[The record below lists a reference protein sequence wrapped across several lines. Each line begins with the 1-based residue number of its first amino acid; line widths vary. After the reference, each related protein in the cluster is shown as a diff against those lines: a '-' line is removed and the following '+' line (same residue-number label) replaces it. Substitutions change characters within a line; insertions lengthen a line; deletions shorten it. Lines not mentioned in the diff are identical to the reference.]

1 MKRKGE
7 GRGGR
12 REESRGR
19 RKEKAE
25 KEEKANQELG
35 KKGRRKKRERAITE
49 KNNNTQ
55 CIQINTKGIPVGGNV
70 ACYCTLGKLRRPYLF
85 EIPHWLGRGYSTSEL
100 LLHRTRITF

>member
-12 REESRGR
+12 REERRGR

-55 CIQINTKGIPVGGNV
+55 CIQINTKGHSCQWKCG
-70 ACYCTLGKLRRPYLF
+70 
-85 EIPHWLGRGYSTSEL
+85 L
-100 LLHRTRITF
+100 LLHTGKIKTTISF

>member
-12 REESRGR
+12 REERRGR

-35 KKGRRKKRERAITE
+35 KKGRRKKRERERAITE
-49 KNNNTQ
+49 KKNNNTQ
-55 CIQINTKGIPVGGNV
+55 CIQINTKGHSCQWKCG
-70 ACYCTLGKLRRPYLF
+70 
-85 EIPHWLGRGYSTSEL
+85 L
-100 LLHRTRITF
+100 LLHTGKIKTTISF